1 MTEVDTLARVDHL
14 LMAAREAGKDFD
26 HLAFEAEVIP
36 ACDTRTTLSAWLME
50 LEDGLA
56 ELSRD
61 LATLPYL
68 EANDRRPRHPGKDTP
83 RTPDKEND
91 RC

>member
-1 MTEVDTLARVDHL
+1 MTESDTLARVDHL

-36 ACDTRTTLSAWLME
+36 ACDTRTTLSAWLTE

-68 EANDRRPRHPGKDTP
+68 EANANRPQTPGEGSPADG
-83 RTPDKEND
+83 RLKEAM
-91 RC
+91 

>member
-1 MTEVDTLARVDHL
+1 
-14 LMAAREAGKDFD
+14 MAAREAGKDFD
-26 HLAFEAEVIP
+26 YLTYEVGAIP
-36 ACDTRTTLSAWLME
+36 PSDFRDTLGSWLVE

-83 RTPDKEND
+83 RTPDKEHVTQ
-91 RC
+91 